1 MRASDLASGRS
12 LCNKAASKEP
22 QLRERLTRL
31 FNEPLFHFLILGL
44 AIYAG
49 YAWLNPENADG
60 GELIIR
66 VGEGERAWMWTSF
79 EKRWKRPPTADEL
92 EGLTKE
98 YVRETA
104 FYREALA
111 MGLDQDDTIV
121 RRRLAQK
128 LEFLVQD
135 LIDVAPATDEELEA
149 YFEEHRVDYRQPEL
163 ITFTHAFVDPDKRGA
178 ETESH
183 AVAVLEGLKEAD
195 DPTSGAKELGDPF
208 MLQLY
213 YPERTE
219 ADISKLFGGRFAQ
232 SISDLSVGTW
242 QGPVLSGYGM
252 HLVYVHGR
260 EAFPEPAF
268 ADVRDRVADDW
279 AAAKREELNAEYRDR
294 LLEKYTIV
302 VDDDAVADTVASGE
316 PSR

>member
-1 MRASDLASGRS
+1 MR
-12 LCNKAASKEP
+12 
-22 QLRERLTRL
+22 
-31 FNEPLFHFLILGL
+31 
-44 AIYAG
+44 
-49 YAWLNPENADG
+49 
-60 GELIIR
+60 
-66 VGEGERAWMWTSF
+66 TSF
-79 EKRWKRPPTADEL
+79 EKRWKRAPTPEEL
-92 EGLTKE
+92 AGLTKE

-135 LIDVAPATDEELEA
+135 LIDVKPPSDAELEA
-149 YFEEHRVDYRQPEL
+149 YFDEHRASYRSPDV
-163 ITFTHAFVDPDKRGA
+163 ITFSHAFVDPDKWGN

-183 AVAVLEGLKEAD
+183 AATVLAGLREAA
-195 DPTSGAKELGDPF
+195 DPADGAKELGDPF

-219 ADISKLFGGRFAQ
+219 AEISKLFGGGFAR
-232 SISDLSVGTW
+232 SVSELSVGAW
-242 QGPVLSGYGM
+242 QGPVLSGYGV
-252 HLVYVHGR
+252 HLVYVHEKQG
-260 EAFPEPAF
+260 FPEPAF

-279 AAAKREELNAEYRDR
+279 MAAKREELNTEYRDR

-302 VDDDAVADTVASGE
+302 IEDE
-316 PSR
+316 PAAKSAAGGKPSQ

>member
-1 MRASDLASGRS
+1 MSGRVS
-12 LCNKAASKEP
+12 
-22 QLRERLTRL
+22 RLAK
-31 FNEPLFHFLILGL
+31 EPLFHFLLIGL
-44 AIYAG
+44 AIFAG
-49 YAWLNPENADG
+49 NAWLSSAETPESDQT
-60 GELIIR
+60 IV
-66 VGEGERAWMWTSF
+66 VGAGERAWMRTSF
-79 EKRWKRPPTADEL
+79 EKQWKRPPTTNEL

-104 FYREALA
+104 FYREALE

-135 LIDVAPATDEELEA
+135 LIDVGEPTNEELDA
-149 YFEEHRVDYRQPEL
+149 YFEAHRADYRQPDL
-163 ITFTHAFVDPDKRGA
+163 FTFTQAFVDPDKRGA
-178 ETESH
+178 ETERH
-183 AVAVLEGLKEAD
+183 AVTVLEGLKETD

-232 SISDLSVGTW
+232 SVSNLSVGAW

-294 LLEKYTIV
+294 LLEKYRIV
-302 VDDDAVADTVASGE
+302 VEDDAVADTVASGE

>member
-1 MRASDLASGRS
+1 MSGRIS
-12 LCNKAASKEP
+12 
-22 QLRERLTRL
+22 RLVK
-31 FNEPLFHFLILGL
+31 EPLFHFLILGL

-49 YAWLNPENADG
+49 YAWLNPDDAPESDQT
-60 GELIIR
+60 IV
-66 VGEGERAWMWTSF
+66 VGAGERAWMRTSF
-79 EKRWKRPPTADEL
+79 EKRWNRPPTANEL

-111 MGLDQDDTIV
+111 MGLDKDDTIV

-135 LIDVAPATDEELEA
+135 LIDVSPPSDADLET
-149 YFEEHRVDYRQPEL
+149 YFGEHHADYRQPDL
-163 ITFTHAFVDPDKRGA
+163 ITFTHAFVDPDKWGN

-183 AVAVLEGLKEAD
+183 AATVQEALKKAD
-195 DPTSGAKELGDPF
+195 DPTRGAKELGDPF

-219 ADISKLFGGRFAQ
+219 ADISKLFGGGFAR
-232 SISDLSVGTW
+232 SLGDLSLGAW

-252 HLVYVHGR
+252 HLVYVHAR
-260 EAFPEPAF
+260 ETFPEPAF
-268 ADVRDRVADDW
+268 ANVRERVAQDW
-279 AAAKREELNAEYRDR
+279 TEARREELNDEYRER
-294 LLEKYTIV
+294 LLEKYTV
-302 VDDDAVADTVASGE
+302 VIEDEATSDTVAQGE
-316 PSR
+316 SSP

>member
-1 MRASDLASGRS
+1 MS
-12 LCNKAASKEP
+12 
-22 QLRERLTRL
+22 QRLSRL
-31 FNEPLFHFLILGL
+31 LKEPLFHFLILGL

-49 YAWLNPENADG
+49 YGWLNPGDAFE
-60 GELIIR
+60 GEQVIR
-66 VGEGERAWMWTSF
+66 VGEGERAWMRTSF
-79 EKRWKRPPTADEL
+79 EKRWKRPPTSEEL

-135 LIDVAPATDEELEA
+135 LIDVKPPTDGELKA
-149 YFEEHRVDYRQPEL
+149 YFDEHRASYRAPDL
-163 ITFTHAFVDPDKRGA
+163 ITFSHAFVDPDKWGDD
-178 ETESH
+178 TESH
-183 AVAVLEGLKEAD
+183 AAAVLEGLGKAD
-195 DPTSGAKELGDPF
+195 DPTGGAKELGDPF

-219 ADISKLFGGRFAQ
+219 TDISKLFGGGFAR
-232 SISDLSVGTW
+232 SLGDLDVGAW
-242 QGPVLSGYGM
+242 QGPILSGYGV
-252 HLVYVHGR
+252 HLVYVHDK

-268 ADVRDRVADDW
+268 AGVRDRIADDW
-279 AAAKREELNAEYRDR
+279 VAAKREELNEEYRER

-302 VDDDAVADTVASGE
+302 IEDEPASDTVARGE
-316 PSR
+316 PSQ

>member
-1 MRASDLASGRS
+1 
-12 LCNKAASKEP
+12 
-22 QLRERLTRL
+22 
-31 FNEPLFHFLILGL
+31 LILGL

-49 YAWLNPENADG
+49 YAWLNPDEAPESDQT
-60 GELIIR
+60 IV
-66 VGEGERAWMWTSF
+66 VGAGERAWMRTSF
-79 EKRWKRPPTADEL
+79 EKRWNRPPTPNEL

-135 LIDVAPATDEELEA
+135 LIDVKPATDEELEA
-149 YFEEHRVDYRQPEL
+149 YFDEHRADYRQPDL
-163 ITFTHAFVDPDKRGA
+163 ITFTHAFVDPDKWGN
-178 ETESH
+178 ETERH
-183 AVAVLEGLKEAD
+183 AATVLEALEEAE

-219 ADISKLFGGRFAQ
+219 ADISKLFGGGFAR
-232 SISDLSVGTW
+232 SLGDLSPGAW

-252 HLVYVHGR
+252 HLVYVHAR
-260 EAFPEPAF
+260 ETFPEPAF
-268 ADVRDRVADDW
+268 ASVRDRVAEDW
-279 AAAKREELNAEYRDR
+279 MEAKRAELNDEYRER

-302 VDDDAVADTVASGE
+302 IEDDATSDTVAQGE
-316 PSR
+316 SSP

>member
-1 MRASDLASGRS
+1 MSGRVS
-12 LCNKAASKEP
+12 
-22 QLRERLTRL
+22 RLVK
-31 FNEPLFHFLILGL
+31 EPLFHFLILGL

-49 YAWLNPENADG
+49 YAWLNPDEAPESDQT
-60 GELIIR
+60 IV
-66 VGEGERAWMWTSF
+66 VGAGERAWMRTSF
-79 EKRWKRPPTADEL
+79 EKRLNRPPTPNEL

-135 LIDVAPATDEELEA
+135 LIDVSPPTDEELEA
-149 YFEEHRVDYRQPEL
+149 YFDEHRADYRQPDL
-163 ITFTHAFVDPDKRGA
+163 ITFTHAFVDPDKWGN

-183 AVAVLEGLKEAD
+183 AATVQEALRNAA

-219 ADISKLFGGRFAQ
+219 ADISKLFGGGFAR
-232 SISDLSVGTW
+232 SLGDLSPGAW
-242 QGPVLSGYGM
+242 QGPVLSGYGSTSSTCTPGK
-252 HLVYVHGR
+252 HSPNLR
-260 EAFPEPAF
+260 LPAY
-268 ADVRDRVADDW
+268 
-279 AAAKREELNAEYRDR
+279 E
-294 LLEKYTIV
+294 
-302 VDDDAVADTVASGE
+302 TVWLRIGWK
-316 PSR
+316 PSARS